1 MKAANI
7 ANVNLVVP
15 KSFSQSGVLKRH
27 IPHVVAGPDGRGVK
41 AGLPVETKRKR
52 GPKKRKAHEGV
63 GPPRKG
69 NRKRTDTVDS
79 QE

>member
-1 MKAANI
+1 
-7 ANVNLVVP
+7 VT
-15 KSFSQSGVLKRH
+15 
-27 IPHVVAGPDGRGVK
+27 GPDGRGVK